1 MFQTTK
7 GHFMN
12 NETIHVNSYTRDDG
26 TKVRDYYRSKP
37 GSGVSY
43 EPKTLP
49 TKAAS
54 PETVPETKNTKAGK
68 ILSTAVAILKVGLAA
83 SSKIL
88 NALSKTSNL
97 KNNHT
102 VVIQQVPVVIDSIK
116 QTNEITRKSMQNTL
130 DQMQTTKDNVEYKRL
145 LESYA
150 ENKKLLEKN
159 EVTVKR
165 IEYAAQNKDYE
176 GLAEE
181 LNTYEND
188 QNEYLSINSDVQE
201 LLNPKMQ
208 PANLTAAEKPLNAAK
223 PALNN
228 YTGETPVKYSIPNA
242 NLPEFTTSSFASSA
256 PQASEDEKAMHK
268 KAEIYRQ
275 LCIITDSIVQGRN
288 VAIPYGYEILTM
300 FDGEKQTNSLKIHD
314 KQSNFKA
321 VAYVKGN
328 EIVICFVGTDP
339 RSIKDHGAN
348 LKMGTGEP
356 SEQMKKALEFAR
368 KIADKLR
375 NQYIIETAGHSEGGS
390 EAIYA
395 GLMLGLQTYT
405 YNAFPL
411 PPRILNNIKSKGG
424 SSDYKKYIVNYRDPH
439 DPISKLFNTHVGRTY
454 ITQSTQGKFMRTT
467 PFGSKAAHGI
477 VNMGSC
483 ETAIPIEEFKK
494 ANPWFVDTVGL
505 PHFTQKG
512 ISEIYNAGLMDI
524 YTPYIQEYINSG
536 DIFNYGY

>member
-1 MFQTTK
+1 
-7 GHFMN
+7 MN

-37 GSGVSY
+37 GSGISY
-43 EPKTLP
+43 EPSTLP
-49 TKAAS
+49 SKAVT
-54 PETVPETKNTKAGK
+54 PETVPETQNSKAGK
-68 ILSTAVAILKVGLAA
+68 ILSTVVAVLKTGLAA
-83 SSKIL
+83 SGKIL
-88 NALSKTSNL
+88 NALNRTSGL

-102 VVIQQVPVVIDSIK
+102 VVVQQVPVVIDSIK
-116 QTNEITRKSMQNTL
+116 EANEITRKSMQNTL
-130 DQMQTTKDNVEYKRL
+130 VQMQTTKDKAEYKRL

-150 ENKKLLEKN
+150 EDKKLLEKN

-165 IEYAAQNKDYE
+165 IEYTAQNKDYE

-208 PANLTAAEKPLNAAK
+208 PANLTANQKALNVAK

-228 YTGETPVKYSIPNA
+228 YSAETPVKYSIPNT
-242 NLPEFTTSSFASSA
+242 NLPEFNASSFASAA
-256 PQASEDEKAMHK
+256 PQASEDEKLMHT

-275 LCIITDSIVQGRN
+275 LCILTDSIAQGRE
-288 VAIPYGYEILTM
+288 VKIPNGYQVKTM
-300 FDGEKQTNSLKIHD
+300 FDGENQTNAKIHD
-314 KQSNFKA
+314 KKSNFKA
-321 VAYVKGN
+321 VAYTKDN

-348 LKMGTGEP
+348 LKMGIGKP
-356 SEQMKKALEFAR
+356 SRQMDKALAFAQR
-368 KIADKLR
+368 LKEKFG

-390 EAIYA
+390 EAIYV
-395 GLMLGLQTYT
+395 GLMLGLKTYT

-411 PPRILNNIKSKGG
+411 PPKILNYIKSRGG
-424 SSDYKKYIVNYRDPH
+424 STDYKKYIVNYRDAH
-439 DPISKLFNTHVGRTY
+439 DPISKLFTPHVGRTY
-454 ITQSTQGKFMRTT
+454 ITQSTQSKFMRTT
-467 PFGSKAAHGI
+467 PLGSKAAHGI

-483 ETAIPIEEFKK
+483 ETAMPIEEFKK
-494 ANPWFVDTVGL
+494 ANPWFVDTVGFSE
-505 PHFTQKG
+505 FTQKY
-512 ISEIYNAGLMDI
+512 IPDIYNAGLMDI